1 MNRSNRSHNKTY
13 NHWALSALAVLLLT
27 MVSQIAM
34 AGSRE
39 QAKRMHDRLAG
50 VPPTEAVLNDM
61 AALIDSGNEFAAAM
75 KILSPDTSDPA
86 PLYNDYK
93 TSAKYFY
100 SVTLKNMVT
109 PWTNEAQTVFAPL
122 NDYTATV
129 IGMVRDEVPFN
140 QLLSANMVYVGAPG
154 VVAAS
159 YSMSNN
165 NHYEQLEDQA
175 IDLSDNTQLVRVA
188 QTDVTDLPANATAGV
203 MTTRAAARAFFV
215 DGTNRAMFRF
225 TILNHFCDDLEQI
238 KDNSRSPDRV
248 RQDVSR
254 SPGAD
259 SRIYMNA
266 CVACHAGMDP
276 LAQAYAFYE
285 WQYTGD
291 EEEDKDQGRLI
302 YTEGNVQPKYLINA
316 DTFKYGFVTTDDR
329 WDNYW
334 RVGPNSLL
342 GWDTSLPGSGNGAK
356 SMGMELANSDAF
368 ASCQVKKVYRT
379 VCFREPSVDEL
390 TATTSSFKA
399 GYNLKQVFAEAATNC
414 MGI

>member
-1 MNRSNRSHNKTY
+1 MELSKHANKKT
-13 NHWALSALAVLLLT
+13 NAWTLSLVALLSLGSISQ
-27 MVSQIAM
+27 VSVAD
-34 AGSRE
+34 SRE
-39 QAKRMHDRLAG
+39 QAKRIHDRLAG
-50 VPPTEAVLNDM
+50 VPPTEVVLNDM
-61 AALIDSGNEFAAAM
+61 ASQIDSGDAFGAAM
-75 KILSPDTSDPA
+75 KILSPTTAGSLEA
-86 PLYNDYK
+86 EYRK
-93 TSAKYFY
+93 SARNFY

-109 PWTNEAQTVFAPL
+109 PWTNEAQTVFEPL

-140 QLLSANMVYVGAPG
+140 QLFSADLVYTG
-154 VVAAS
+154 AAS
-159 YSMSNN
+159 LGLTPYSMSNN

-175 IDLSDNTQLVRVA
+175 IDLSNPSNLVARA
-188 QTDVTDLPANATAGV
+188 QTEVTDLPPNATAGV
-203 MTTRAAARAFFV
+203 MTSRAAARAFFI

-225 TILNHFCDDLEQI
+225 MLLNHFCNDLEQI

-254 SPGAD
+254 SPGGD

-276 LAQAYAFYE
+276 LAQAYAYYE
-285 WQYTGD
+285 WQYNGD
-291 EEEDKDQGRLI
+291 PDTGRLI
-302 YTEGNVQPKYLINA
+302 YTEGSVQPKYLINA

-334 RVGPNSLL
+334 REGPNSLL

-356 SMGMELANSDAF
+356 SMGRELANSDVF

-379 VCFREPSVDEL
+379 VCFREPTGSEL
-390 TATTSSFKA
+390 TTTTSNFKA
-399 GYNLKQVFAEAATNC
+399 GYNLKRVFAQAAADCRGN
-414 MGI
+414 

>member
-1 MNRSNRSHNKTY
+1 MNRSNRSNNKTY
-13 NHWALSALAVLLLT
+13 NHWALSTLAVLSLT
-27 MVSQIAM
+27 MASQIAS
-34 AGSRE
+34 AGPRE
-39 QAKRMHDRLAG
+39 QAKRIHDRLAG

-61 AALIDSGNEFAAAM
+61 ASQISTDPVGVAM
-75 KILSPDTSDPA
+75 KILSPPVSDP
-86 PLYNDYK
+86 LYDEYRK
-93 TSAKYFY
+93 SARNFY

-140 QLLSANMVYVGAPG
+140 QLLSANIVYVGAPG
-154 VVAAS
+154 VVSSS

-175 IDLSDNTQLVRVA
+175 IDLSDNTKLVRVA
-188 QTDVTDLPANATAGV
+188 QTDVTDLPPNATAGI

-276 LAQAYAFYE
+276 LAQAYAYYE

-291 EEEDKDQGRLI
+291 EEADKDQGRLV

-316 DTFKYGFVTTDDR
+316 DTFKYGFVTTNDR

-342 GWDTSLPGSGNGAK
+342 GWDTGLPSGGNGAK
-356 SMGMELANSDAF
+356 TMGMELANSDAF

-379 VCFREPSVDEL
+379 VCFREPTVNEL
-390 TATTSSFKA
+390 TNTTSSFKTS
-399 GYNLKQVFAEAATNC
+399 GYNLKQVFAEAAADCKGN
-414 MGI
+414 

>member
-1 MNRSNRSHNKTY
+1 MNRSKYKSNNKIH
-13 NHWALSALAVLLLT
+13 NHWALSALVVLSFT
-27 MVSQIAM
+27 MASQIAI

-61 AALIDSGNEFAAAM
+61 AALISSGREFDAAM
-75 KILSPDTSDPA
+75 KILSPDSSDPA

-140 QLLSANMVYVGAPG
+140 QLLSANIVYVGAPG
-154 VVAAS
+154 VVSAG

-165 NHYEQLEDQA
+165 TLYEQLEDQA
-175 IDLSDNTQLVRVA
+175 IDLSDNTKLVRVA
-188 QTDVTDLPANATAGV
+188 QTDVTNLPANATAGI

-215 DGTNRAMFRF
+215 GGTNRAMFRF
-225 TILNHFCDDLEQI
+225 TILNHLCDDLEQI

-254 SPGAD
+254 SPGGD

-266 CVACHAGMDP
+266 CVA
-276 LAQAYAFYE
+276 
-285 WQYTGD
+285 
-291 EEEDKDQGRLI
+291 
-302 YTEGNVQPKYLINA
+302 
-316 DTFKYGFVTTDDR
+316 
-329 WDNYW
+329 
-334 RVGPNSLL
+334 
-342 GWDTSLPGSGNGAK
+342 
-356 SMGMELANSDAF
+356 
-368 ASCQVKKVYRT
+368 
-379 VCFREPSVDEL
+379 
-390 TATTSSFKA
+390 
-399 GYNLKQVFAEAATNC
+399 
-414 MGI
+414 